1 MKIEI
6 TPQIKIDEEDITYEF
21 MRASGPGGQNVNKVS
36 SAVRLRF
43 DLGAAA
49 LPVDVRARLKRLA
62 GNQITNEGELLIEAQ
77 GQRTQER
84 NRQEALERLVALLRQ
99 ATKKPKKRFKTRPS
113 KAARQRRL
121 DIKKRQAQKKKLRR
135 YRPKDEY

>member
-6 TPQIKIDEEDITYEF
+6 TPQFSIDDEHISYEF

-43 DLGAAA
+43 DLESAA
-49 LPVDVRARLKRLA
+49 LPAGVHARLQRLA
-62 GNQITNEGELLIEAQ
+62 GNQITTEGELLIEAQ
-77 GQRTQER
+77 GERSQER
-84 NRQEALERLVALLRQ
+84 NRQEALDRLIELLRQ
-99 ATKKPKKRFKTRPS
+99 AAKKPKKRLKTRPS

-121 DIKKRQAQKKKLRR
+121 EAKQRHSQKKKQRR
-135 YRPKDEY
+135 YRPRDEY